1 MMYKLEKLWL
11 ALISITIFNVAIA
24 EGIPPTL
31 WVSLVIACTT
41 CYKGLVVID
50 HFMELKEGNLYLRR
64 MMRVYFLIFPS
75 LIVLTYL
82 FPEALA
88 SLTSL
93 S

>member
-1 MMYKLEKLWL
+1 MKYKLEKLWF
-11 ALISITIFNVAIA
+11 ALMFITIFNVAIA

-41 CYKGLVVID
+41 CFKGLIVID
-50 HFMELKEGNLYLRR
+50 HFMELKEANRYLRG
-64 MMRVYFLIFPS
+64 MMRTYFIIFPS
-75 LIVLTYL
+75 LIVIVYL
-82 FPEALA
+82 FPEQLA